1 MENRNSYTIVGLFV
15 MLIGAFLGI
24 FMWWMLTRTEAN
36 ETYRS
41 YFIHTKELPV
51 GIKEGADVKFIG
63 VNAGIIKK
71 IDFIDMK
78 NAIIEIELSIKD
90 KLPISKDSV
99 AKVESQGIS
108 GISFINITQGSGEIF
123 NENEKKP
130 IISLDKALLDKIGKK
145 AEVISDQ
152 VSETIYKINMLLSNQ
167 NIDKINKILTNLETF
182 SEKLNDEKLTKN
194 IYTAIDEFIKFQKT
208 MDNSAKK
215 FNNFIDNLNKT
226 QNKISARIDN
236 GDFNIREILNP
247 TLSDAQTTLNEFNK
261 ALIEFESA
269 LFRLE
274 DNPYEFFFKDTGDT
288 K

>member
-63 VNAGIIKK
+63 VNAGIVKK

-90 KLPISKDSV
+90 KLPISKDSI

-182 SEKLNDEKLTKN
+182 SEKLNDKKMTKN

>member
-274 DNPYEFFFKDTGDT
+274 DNPYEFFFKDTGDA

>member
-15 MLIGAFLGI
+15 MLIGTFLGI

-167 NIDKINKILTNLETF
+167 NIDKINKILTNFETF
-182 SEKLNDEKLTKN
+182 SKKLNDEKLTKN

>member
-167 NIDKINKILTNLETF
+167 NIDKINKILTNFETF
-182 SEKLNDEKLTKN
+182 SKKLNDEKLTKN

-261 ALIEFESA
+261 A
-269 LFRLE
+269 
-274 DNPYEFFFKDTGDT
+274 Y
-288 K
+288 

>member
-63 VNAGIIKK
+63 VNAGIVKK

-123 NENEKKP
+123 NKNEKKP

-194 IYTAIDEFIKFQKT
+194 IYTAIDEFIKFQRT
-208 MDNSAKK
+208 MNNSAKK

>member
-63 VNAGIIKK
+63 VNAGIVKK

-123 NENEKKP
+123 NKNEKKP

-182 SEKLNDEKLTKN
+182 SEKLNDKKMTKN

>member
-63 VNAGIIKK
+63 VNAGIVKK

-167 NIDKINKILTNLETF
+167 NIDKINKILTNFETF
-182 SEKLNDEKLTKN
+182 SKKLNDEKLTKN

-274 DNPYEFFFKDTGDT
+274 DNPYEFFFKDTGD
-288 K
+288 KK

>member
-182 SEKLNDEKLTKN
+182 SKKLNDEKLTKN

-226 QNKISARIDN
+226 QNKISARVDN

>member
-90 KLPISKDSV
+90 KLPISKDSI

-182 SEKLNDEKLTKN
+182 SEKLNDKKMTKN

>member
-15 MLIGAFLGI
+15 MLIGTFLGI

-167 NIDKINKILTNLETF
+167 NIDKINKILTNIETF
-182 SEKLNDEKLTKN
+182 SKKLNDEKLTKN

-274 DNPYEFFFKDTGDT
+274 DNPYDFFFKDTGDT

>member
-63 VNAGIIKK
+63 VNAGIVKK
-71 IDFIDMK
+71 IDFIDIK

-167 NIDKINKILTNLETF
+167 NIDKINKILTNFETF
-182 SEKLNDEKLTKN
+182 SKKLNDEKLTKN

-215 FNNFIDNLNKT
+215 FNNFIDNLNKA

>member
-63 VNAGIIKK
+63 VNAGIVKK
-71 IDFIDMK
+71 IDFIDIK

-167 NIDKINKILTNLETF
+167 NIDKINKILTNFETF
-182 SEKLNDEKLTKN
+182 SKKLNDEKLTKN
-194 IYTAIDEFIKFQKT
+194 IYTAIDEFIKFQRT

>member
-182 SEKLNDEKLTKN
+182 SEKLNDKKMTKN

-247 TLSDAQTTLNEFNK
+247 TLSNAQTTLNEFNK

>member
-123 NENEKKP
+123 NKNEKKP

-182 SEKLNDEKLTKN
+182 SKKLNDEKLTKN

>member
-90 KLPISKDSV
+90 KLPISKDSI

-167 NIDKINKILTNLETF
+167 NIDKINKILTNFETF
-182 SEKLNDEKLTKN
+182 SKKLNDEKLTKN

>member
-15 MLIGAFLGI
+15 MLIGAFSGI

-41 YFIHTKELPV
+41 YFIHTKELPA

-63 VNAGIIKK
+63 VNAGIVKK

-108 GISFINITQGSGEIF
+108 GISFINITQGSSEIF
-123 NENEKKP
+123 NKNEKKP

-167 NIDKINKILTNLETF
+167 NIDKINKILTNFETF
-182 SEKLNDEKLTKN
+182 SEKLNDKKMTKN

-226 QNKISARIDN
+226 QSKISARIDN

>member
-167 NIDKINKILTNLETF
+167 NIDKINKILTNFETF
-182 SEKLNDEKLTKN
+182 SKKLNDEKLTKN

-208 MDNSAKK
+208 MHNSAKK